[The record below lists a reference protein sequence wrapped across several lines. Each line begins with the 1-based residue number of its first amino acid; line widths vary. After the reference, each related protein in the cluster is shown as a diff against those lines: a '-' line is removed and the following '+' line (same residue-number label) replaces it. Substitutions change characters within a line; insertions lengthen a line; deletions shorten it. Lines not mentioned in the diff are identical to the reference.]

1 MTAKGSLWPAALGG
15 ICFSGV
21 TSRGS
26 PDRNGTM
33 RDQKSFF
40 LAVQLLGLL
49 TSSVGSLALS
59 SLLVRARLEAFIDS
73 KRASFFWCLLVL
85 RKLSVWRGE
94 GIFL

>member
-1 MTAKGSLWPAALGG
+1 MTAKGSLWPAALQGYV
-15 ICFSGV
+15 CFLWGSP
-21 TSRGS
+21 SRGS

-59 SLLVRARLEAFIDS
+59 SLLVS
-73 KRASFFWCLLVL
+73 
-85 RKLSVWRGE
+85 GE
-94 GIFL
+94 TGSIH